1 MYNEALSRI
10 FLSVA
15 GVMGENK
22 IVKTKDLAYRFV
34 KILSTI
40 SDVSFA
46 LPILYIFTYTKFF
59 QFVYMLHADFS
70 TFIFLKP

>member
-1 MYNEALSRI
+1 MYNEALSRS
-10 FLSVA
+10 FNFPVV

-40 SDVSFA
+40 SDVSFT

-70 TFIFLKP
+70 ILSSS